1 MNELIRA
8 AEIRVI
14 ADDGEQLGVMTPADA
29 IERAQSVGLDLV
41 EVAPGSKPPV
51 CRIMDYGR
59 YKYERKKKMGKSKG
73 HAASLKE
80 VKLRPRTD
88 QHDLDFK
95 LKNARRFLTDGDKV
109 KVTVMYRGREMVHR
123 EFGYKQ
129 LDQVRDLL
137 ADIANVENPP
147 RMEGRFLSMILVPM
161 REAIEALQRAEA
173 AEKTGGKKPNA
184 ASEPKVEEPEP
195 VAKAGSDQSEEPSE
209 GGETADVDKA
219 ADKAAENADNA
230 ENVDKVEKTERVV
243 EAAAAEAE

>member
-8 AEIRVI
+8 SEIRVI
-14 ADDGEQLGVMTPADA
+14 ADDGEQLGVMTPEAA
-29 IERAQSVGLDLV
+29 LERAQEVGLDLV

-95 LKNARRFLTDGDKV
+95 LKNVRRFLTDGDKV

-123 EFGYKQ
+123 QLGYQQ
-129 LDQVRDLL
+129 LDHVRELL
-137 ADIANVENPP
+137 GEFATVENPP
-147 RMEGRFLSMILVPM
+147 RMEGRVLSMILVPN
-161 REAIEALQRAEA
+161 REAIAEA
-173 AEKTGGKKPNA
+173 A
-184 ASEPKVEEPEP
+184 
-195 VAKAGSDQSEEPSE
+195 
-209 GGETADVDKA
+209 
-219 ADKAAENADNA
+219 
-230 ENVDKVEKTERVV
+230 RL
-243 EAAAAEAE
+243 EAAKTAAEAEAAGGESDDGEAAEDKTQGLADSAESGVAEGES

>member
-1 MNELIRA
+1 MPRMNELIRA

-14 ADDGEQLGVMTPADA
+14 ADDGEQLGVMTPEDA
-29 IERAQSVGLDLV
+29 IERAQSLGLDLV
-41 EVAPGSKPPV
+41 EVAPGSRPPV

-129 LDQVRDLL
+129 LAHVTELL
-137 ADIANVENPP
+137 SDIANVENPP
-147 RMEGRFLSMILVPM
+147 RMEGRFLSMILVPI
-161 REAIEALQRAEA
+161 REAIAELQRAEA
-173 AEKTGGKKPNA
+173 AEKTDENKS
-184 ASEPKVEEPEP
+184 ASSAEPQ
-195 VAKAGSDQSEEPSE
+195 VA
-209 GGETADVDKA
+209 
-219 ADKAAENADNA
+219 
-230 ENVDKVEKTERVV
+230 KVEKAKKV
-243 EAAAAEAE
+243 EKVEKAEKEAVESAAAEAE

>member
-29 IERAQSVGLDLV
+29 IERARSVGLDLV
-41 EVAPGSKPPV
+41 EVAPGSRPPV

-59 YKYERKKKMGKSKG
+59 YKYERKKKLGKSKG
-73 HAASLKE
+73 HAAALKE

-95 LKNARRFLTDGDKV
+95 LKNARRFLTGGDKV

-123 EFGYKQ
+123 EFGYQQ
-129 LDQVRDLL
+129 LDQVKDLL

-147 RMEGRFLSMILVPM
+147 RMEGRFLSMILVPI
-161 REAIEALQRAEA
+161 REAIEALQRTEA
-173 AEKTGGKKPNA
+173 AERTGRDKPGA
-184 ASEPKVEEPEP
+184 SSEPKVEKVES
-195 VAKAGSDQSEEPSE
+195 VAQVAEIDTVEDA
-209 GGETADVDKA
+209 ETAET
-219 ADKAAENADNA
+219 AETVEAVEA
-230 ENVDKVEKTERVV
+230 IATVENIEKTGKVERVM
-243 EAAAAEAE
+243 EAAAADAE